1 MNQGSNFKMQ
11 VMEALFNAPT
21 NLINHKAIMWA
32 ASNLPDEGGN
42 GEFST
47 SLEGDFRK
55 EYNHES
61 ENFWIALGLDKEET
75 VEAIGDDVKKI
86 FLEASQD
93 EGRLKKSEIYQKI
106 EKDLGQKGIFFLSI
120 IGFMKLYEQL
130 REDCEG
136 EGPAQNLIDLMKA
149 LDQLK
154 RKLGGSDDTKSR

>member
-21 NLINHKAIMWA
+21 NLINNKAIMWA

-47 SLEGDFRK
+47 SLQGDFRK

-61 ENFWIALGLDKEET
+61 ENFWFALGLDKEEK
-75 VEAIGDDVKKI
+75 VDVIAEGVKKI

-106 EKDLGQKGIFFLSI
+106 EKDLGQKGIFFLSVL
-120 IGFMKLYEQL
+120 GFMRMYNQL
-130 REDCEG
+130 REACED
-136 EGPAQNLIDLMKA
+136 EGPAQNLINLMKA

-154 RKLGGSDDTKSR
+154 RKLGGSDDTESR